1 MKRAAGETI
10 MFKVLLSRLG
20 QAALVMLVVSAVSFV
35 MFRYVGDPIA
45 TMSRENASVEEKAE
59 LRRSLGLDQPLV
71 VQYGRFLGRTLSGD
85 LGISYRNQRPVT
97 ELIAERLPAT
107 LELVIVATILSL
119 ALGIPLGVL
128 CALKPNG
135 IAARLVQALSLI
147 GISTPTFVTG
157 IVLILVFAVSLG
169 WLPSF
174 GRGQVVDLGWW
185 STGFLTISGLKS
197 LLLPGITLA
206 LYQLTLIMRLVRA
219 EMIDVLSSD
228 YIRFAKARGLPT
240 RYIHFRLALRNAL
253 MPVITVTGLQIGSL
267 IAFAI
272 VTETV
277 FQWPGM
283 GLLFIQA
290 VSFVDIPVMAAYL
303 LFVGLLFVLINT
315 VVDILYAVVD
325 PRLRARSA

>member
-1 MKRAAGETI
+1 M
-10 MFKVLLSRLG
+10 
-20 QAALVMLVVSAVSFV
+20 QAF
-35 MFRYVGDPIA
+35 
-45 TMSRENASVEEKAE
+45 
-59 LRRSLGLDQPLV
+59 
-71 VQYGRFLGRTLSGD
+71 
-85 LGISYRNQRPVT
+85 
-97 ELIAERLPAT
+97 
-107 LELVIVATILSL
+107 
-119 ALGIPLGVL
+119 
-128 CALKPNG
+128 
-135 IAARLVQALSLI
+135 SLI
-147 GISTPTFVTG
+147 GISTPTFVAG

-185 STGFLTISGLKS
+185 STGFLTLSGLKA
-197 LLLPGITLA
+197 LILPGITLA

-228 YIRFAKARGLPT
+228 YIRFARARGLPK
-240 RYIHFRLALRNAL
+240 RYIHFHLALRNAL

-325 PRLRARSA
+325 PRLRARPA